1 MIEISTLAY
10 SKIVLHALK
19 YPQYSVRGVLL
30 GYNLNKSVVIFVKIF
45 KN

>member
-30 GYNLNKSVVIFVKIF
+30 GHVLNQTVIFC